1 MPERPARS
9 MPSRGSTVGS
19 RLLDLVLTTE
29 PRQRQRLSM
38 ASLAALLM
46 ACCMA
51 AMHIAVAAGLTEPG
65 PVRIWTFLSGGGL
78 LVVYALIRSGVS
90 QRWTDPS
97 LTLPQIVYAIACD
110 AAAYAI
116 GGQARGIALP
126 ILAVILMFGMF
137 GLSTRQMFGVMLY
150 AMAAF
155 GLAAVAA
162 EWQGDPGHSTG
173 LSLAYGIMT
182 AVVLMG
188 STFLTTRLQAT
199 REELRRQKHELARAL
214 EHIRELATHDELTGL
229 LNRRHMLE
237 LMRLEQ
243 RRAARSGLPLVLALL
258 DVDHFKAVN
267 DTHGHAA
274 GDRVLQAF
282 AQAVRQ
288 CLRDGDVVSRWGGE
302 EFVFMLCNTPPDA
315 AHALLERLRQA
326 VAQLRIPRP
335 AERPDAPACR
345 DAAAEPLRVTV
356 SIGFALY
363 APGERI
369 EATLERADRALYA
382 AKAGGRDRTVE
393 GSAALDPDTVAACKI
408 GA

>member
-1 MPERPARS
+1 
-9 MPSRGSTVGS
+9 MPSRPTAGS
-19 RLLDLVLTTE
+19 RLLDLLLTAE

-38 ASLAALLM
+38 AGLAALLM
-46 ACCMA
+46 VCCMA
-51 AMHIAVAAGLTEPG
+51 AMHIAVAAGLTAPG
-65 PVRIWTFLSGGGL
+65 PVRVWTVLSGAGL

-90 QRWTDPS
+90 QRWPDPS

-155 GLAAVAA
+155 GLATAAV
-162 EWQGDPGHSTG
+162 EWQGDFGHSTG
-173 LSLAYGIMT
+173 LSMAYGIMT

-243 RRAARSGLPLVLALL
+243 RRAMRSGLPLVLALL
-258 DVDHFKAVN
+258 DLDHFKAVN

-288 CLRDGDVVSRWGGE
+288 CLRNGDVISRWGGE
-302 EFVFMLCNTPPDA
+302 EFVVMLCNTPPDA
-315 AHALLERLRQA
+315 ARTLLERLRQT
-326 VAQLRIPRP
+326 VAQLHVVHP
-335 AERPDAPACR
+335 AEPSGAPACR
-345 DAAAEPLRVTV
+345 DAAPVPLRITI
-356 SIGFALY
+356 SIGFALHV
-363 APGERI
+363 PGERV
-369 EATLERADRALYA
+369 EASLERADRALYA
-382 AKAGGRDRTVE
+382 AKAGGRDRTVAE
-393 GSAALDPDTVAACKI
+393 TVPLDPDTVASGRI